1 MNKKTTRSFDEA
13 TVLKAYAI
21 VRKNIWLPTGE
32 KHVREISVGEKKIK
46 VLFNY

>member
-21 VRKNIWLPTGE
+21 IRKNIWLPTGE
-32 KHVREISVGEKKIK
+32 KHLKEISVGGKTIK